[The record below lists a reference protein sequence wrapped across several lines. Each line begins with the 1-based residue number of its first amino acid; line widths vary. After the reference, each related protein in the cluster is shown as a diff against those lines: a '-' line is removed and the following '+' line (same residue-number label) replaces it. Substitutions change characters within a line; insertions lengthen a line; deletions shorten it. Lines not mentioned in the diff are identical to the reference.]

1 VLRELPVADG
11 AEPDARR
18 AGVVF
23 ANAHQQTRDGASGA
37 STIRLGSP
45 PPRTA
50 DDLPVPPQ
58 HKPKRAL
65 LPLDL
70 THTHPGRTNAVP
82 TGLSKVLRQGENRA
96 ARHPPRR
103 RLESVSGPN
112 ALEHEL
118 RPGLDELHV
127 LPILLARHPNS
138 VHVCADLD
146 LDAGLDDGVHLCAT
160 ASGRE
165 PVTTPLNVGASVAQ
179 LATEGTSRSS
189 RLMTRIRSRCRGP
202 T

>member
-1 VLRELPVADG
+1 VPQELPVANG

-18 AGVVF
+18 AGVIF
-23 ANAHQQTRDGASGA
+23 ADAHQQTRNGASGA
-37 STIRLGSP
+37 STIRLGLP
-45 PPRTA
+45 PLRTA
-50 DDLPVPPQ
+50 DDLPMPPQ

-65 LPLDL
+65 LPFDL
-70 THTHPGRTNAVP
+70 THTHPGWTNPVP
-82 TGLSKVLRQGENRA
+82 TGFSKVLRQGENRA
-96 ARHPPRR
+96 ARHPPCR
-103 RLESVSGPN
+103 RLKSVSGPN

-127 LPILLARHPNS
+127 LPVLLARQPNL

-146 LDAGLDDGVHLCAT
+146 LDAGLDNSVHLCAT

-165 PVTTPLNVGASVAQ
+165 PVTTPLDVGASVAQ
-179 LATEGTSRSS
+179 LATEGTSRSL
-189 RLMTRIRSRCRGP
+189 RLSTRCQ